1 MYQKIFKIIFIITFI
16 FGIALLIKPV
26 YFYSKGFLIQ
36 FLLID
41 SWNEYKNKRIKKYSW
56 FDFEAIG
63 KLIIPKISLEY
74 IILDGSDDN
83 QLSYGLG
90 KVDDSALLHEKKQNI
105 IIAGHR
111 DSFFKKLQYIS
122 KNDKIILEHVEG
134 ESIYRVE
141 NIIIV
146 NPSESS
152 YAKNNKKN
160 SLTLITCFPFSFI
173 GDAPKRFI
181 VECSLLRIK

>member
-1 MYQKIFKIIFIITFI
+1 MYQKIFRIIFFIIFILGIT
-16 FGIALLIKPV
+16 LLIKPV

-41 SWNEYKNKRIKKYSW
+41 SWDEYKNKRVKKYSW
-56 FDFEAIG
+56 FNFEPIG
-63 KLIIPKISLEY
+63 KLIIPEISLEY
-74 IILDGSDDN
+74 VVLDGVDDDE
-83 QLSYGLG
+83 LSYGLG
-90 KVDDSALLHEKKQNI
+90 KVDDSALLHEKNQNI

-122 KNDKIILEHVEG
+122 KNDIIILEHVEG
-134 ESIYRVE
+134 ESVYIVE

-146 NPSESS
+146 NPFESA
-152 YAKNNKKN
+152 YAKNNKRN
-160 SLTLITCFPFSFI
+160 SLILITCFPFSFI

-181 VECSLLRIK
+181 VECSLL